1 MAVGRSVPF
10 LDSVDRVTGKTE
22 YAFGLKLPEM
32 LVAKILRSPYPHARV
47 VKLDSSAA
55 EKAPGVVAILKAED
69 LDQPGGPRLRFGHQI
84 VDQTIVAV
92 GKVRFVGDPVVLI
105 AAESEEAAEAAMDLV
120 EVEYEELPGVY
131 DPVQAIQPGAPVL
144 HDEFPDNIMRHA
156 KLRHG
161 DLEEGFSE
169 ADEIIEET
177 YTSPVAQQ
185 VSLEQHMIAA
195 QWQEGHLTVWSSSQS
210 PYVVR
215 KVLAELFQIE
225 PEAVRVIV
233 PQLGGGF
240 GGKAHLRIEPLVAA
254 LAWKVNGRPVMLK
267 LSRAEEFF
275 TVTKHAATVK
285 IKSGVKRDGTLTSR
299 QVTLYWGAGAYADNS
314 PTLVRSAMVR
324 AGGPYRIPAI
334 WVDSFAIYTNLPSAA
349 AYRGAMS
356 SQTTWAYESHMDTI
370 AHKLGLDPL
379 EFRRKNLLVDG
390 DTFASGQVLEDIH
403 FMECLEAT
411 AKGLGWGSRP
421 RKKGTGVRRKG
432 YGLAVMIKSSP
443 ANSRSEARL
452 VLGLD
457 GKVTLYTSVSEMGQG
472 AHTALA
478 QIAAEGLKLPLERMS
493 VVGPDTLVSPF
504 ESSTSSSRST
514 YMMGNAVIDGATELT
529 RMLVEKAALLFE
541 LPPEDLAVE
550 DGEVLVKEQVQNR
563 LGYEEVLQRVGLDTL
578 EAIGK
583 FQVKG
588 EVDPETGQGVAS
600 PHYHQGAGAC
610 EVEVDTETGKV
621 KVLRYYVS
629 SYAGRVVNPAM
640 AKLQNDGN
648 VIYGLGP
655 SLFEEM
661 VFDQG
666 QPANLNLS
674 DYMVPSFLDI
684 PEMLHSVTLES
695 EGADFHGIGE
705 MTLPSVAPAIG
716 NAIFDAIGIRIRDLP
731 MTPERVLRALRHD
744 E

>member
-1 MAVGRSVPF
+1 MAVGKSVPF

-22 YAFGLKLPEM
+22 YAYGMKLPEM
-32 LVAKILRSPYPHARV
+32 LVAKILRSPFPHARV
-47 VKLDSSAA
+47 VKLDPSAA

-144 HDEFPDNIMRHA
+144 HDEFPDNIFRHA

-161 DLEEGFSE
+161 DLEAGFSE

-254 LAWKVNGRPVMLK
+254 LAWKVNGRPVILK

-379 EFRRKNLLVDG
+379 EFRRKNILLDG

-403 FMECLEAT
+403 FKECLEET
-411 AKGLGWGSRP
+411 AKGLGWESRP
-421 RKKGTGVRRKG
+421 RKKGAGVRRKG
-432 YGLAVMIKSSP
+432 FGLAVMIKSSP

-452 VLGLD
+452 VLGPD

-478 QIAAEGLKLPLERMS
+478 QIAAEELKLPLERIS

-514 YMMGNAVIDGATELT
+514 YMMGNAVTDGASELT

-563 LGYEEVLQRVGLDTL
+563 LSYEEVLQRVGLNAL

-621 KVLRYYVS
+621 KVLRYYAS

-666 QPANLNLS
+666 QPANPNLS

-684 PEMLHSVTLES
+684 PEVLHSVTLES

-716 NAIFDAIGIRIRDLP
+716 NAIYDAIGIRLRDLP